1 MLRKLFE
8 QRFPAAVLAGQNLSR
23 QRARAALAALGIVI
37 GVFAVVTLG
46 TLGTALQVAA
56 TAELGGLGNQVII
69 SPSEESSNEVLNSRD
84 IQAIE
89 RAAAGRGTV
98 IPLQT
103 TGATARNGEAQTAT
117 QVYGTT
123 TPKTLFNA
131 DDSIP
136 EFHRQGAIVG
146 AEVASSLDV
155 QQGSQV
161 QVGPQSY
168 RVIAILEAETGI
180 SPIQGNS
187 AIILPPSA
195 FTTSGYSQV
204 VIKANSGGDATAVAT
219 EVRSRLNGR
228 ENRVSVFSLQS
239 VLTQIEEF
247 FGLLNGFLLA
257 IASVSLVVAG
267 VSIFNIMLMTVSE
280 RRGEIGVLRAVGIH
294 RQQVLRTL
302 IIESTLLGV
311 AGGFVGACG
320 GVITVIAVGMNTQL
334 PISAIFVPLNA
345 IIVFVGFGF
354 GVVVALI
361 GGLYPAYKAAW
372 EPPVESLRG

>member
-69 SPSEESSNEVLNSRD
+69 SPSEESSNEALNSRD
-84 IQAIE
+84 LQAIE
-89 RAAAGRGTV
+89 RAAASRGTV

-103 TGATARNGEAQTAT
+103 TGTTASNGEAQTAT

-146 AEVASSLDV
+146 ADVASSLNV

-161 QVGPQSY
+161 QVGPNSY

-204 VIKANSGGDATAVAT
+204 VIKANSGGDATAIAT

-257 IASVSLVVAG
+257 IASISLVVAG

-345 IIVFVGFGF
+345 LIVFIGFGF
-354 GVVVALI
+354 GVIVALI

>member
-1 MLRKLFE
+1 MLRKLLE
-8 QRFPAAVLAGQNLSR
+8 ERLPAAVLAGQNLSR

-56 TAELGGLGNQVII
+56 TAELGGLGNQVIV
-69 SPSEESSNEVLNSRD
+69 SPSEESPNEALNSRD

-89 RAAAGRGTV
+89 RASTGRGTV

-103 TGATARNGEAQTAT
+103 TGATASNGGAQTAT

-146 AEVASSLDV
+146 AEVANSIDV

-161 QVGPQSY
+161 QVGPSSY
-168 RVIAILEAETGI
+168 RVIAILETETGI

-187 AIILPPSA
+187 AIILPPGA
-195 FTTSGYSQV
+195 FSTSGYSQV
-204 VIKANSGGDATAVAT
+204 VVKANSGEDANTIAT

-228 ENRVSVFSLQS
+228 ESRVSVFSLQS
-239 VLTQIEEF
+239 VLTQIQEF

-302 IIESTLLGV
+302 VIESTLLGV

-334 PISAIFVPLNA
+334 PISAIFVPTNA

-354 GVVVALI
+354 GVIVALI